1 MESRTYTMDARA
13 GAVEATRQRI
23 VEVAAA
29 LFAEHWWDE
38 VTLARIAGESG
49 VSHQTVLN
57 HFGSKD
63 GVLAALIEHEAGDAV
78 ERRVAVAPGDTAAAV
93 ALLLRQYERFGLTNV
108 RATQQEHRV
117 PALKAALDGARAF
130 HREWIERTFAHAL
143 PDTQP
148 ERRQKIAA
156 FLGATEVAVW
166 KSLHHDYGY
175 SKRDTAVAMTRMI
188 NALEA
193 QP

>member
-1 MESRTYTMDARA
+1 MKSRAYTMDARA
-13 GAVEATRQRI
+13 EAVEATRRRI
-23 VEVAAA
+23 VEAAAA

-38 VTLARIAGESG
+38 VTLARIAADAG

-63 GVLAALIEHEAGDAV
+63 GVLAALIEHEAGDTI
-78 ERRVAVAPGDTAAAV
+78 ETRVAVAPGDTAAAV
-93 ALLLRQYERFGLTNV
+93 ALLITQYERFGLTNV

-117 PALKAALDGARAF
+117 PALKEALDGARAF
-130 HREWIERTFAHAL
+130 HREWVERTFAHAL
-143 PDTQP
+143 PDAEP

-166 KSLHHDYGY
+166 KSLHHDYGF

-188 NALEA
+188 TALEA
-193 QP
+193 QS

>member
-13 GAVEATRQRI
+13 EAVEATRRRI
-23 VEVAAA
+23 VEAAAA

-38 VTLARIAGESG
+38 VTLARIAAGAG

-63 GVLAALIEHEAGDAV
+63 GVLSALIEHEAGDAIDK
-78 ERRVAVAPGDTAAAV
+78 RVAVAPGDTAAAV
-93 ALLLRQYERFGLTNV
+93 ALLIRQYERFGLTNV

-117 PALKAALDGARAF
+117 PALKAALDGARQF
-130 HREWIERTFAHAL
+130 HRQWVERTFAHAL
-143 PDTQP
+143 PEREP

-175 SKRDTAVAMTRMI
+175 SLRDTAVAMTRMI
-188 NALEA
+188 TALEA
-193 QP
+193 TP